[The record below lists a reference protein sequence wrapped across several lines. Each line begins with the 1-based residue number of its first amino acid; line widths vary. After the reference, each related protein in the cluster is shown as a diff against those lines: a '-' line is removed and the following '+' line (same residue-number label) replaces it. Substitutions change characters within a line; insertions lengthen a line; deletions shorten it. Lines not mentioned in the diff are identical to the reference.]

1 MTPLAEIDWAALAEA
16 AWISVA
22 VGLGVLFVAALAVTS
37 SLRAQDS
44 RGGTATVY
52 SAVSVACVVGLV
64 AAVILGIYF
73 MTDK

>member
-1 MTPLAEIDWAALAEA
+1 MTPLAEIDWAALGEA

-22 VGLGVLFVAALAVTS
+22 VGLGVLLVAAMAVTS

-44 RGGTATVY
+44 RGGTATVH
-52 SAVSVACVVGLV
+52 SALTIVCIVALV